1 MLIIFTTKNWTSTFA
16 FPPLAN
22 WNKGIIMDEMKQMQ
36 DEYEQ
41 QLAHALDDVAAGY
54 VTERHMAIIRHA
66 CVMTKKT
73 NNSTFNFDE
82 IFEESK

>member
-1 MLIIFTTKNWTSTFA
+1 
-16 FPPLAN
+16 
-22 WNKGIIMDEMKQMQ
+22 MDEIKQMQ

-54 VTERHMAIIRHA
+54 ITERHMAIIRHA
-66 CVMTKKT
+66 CGMTKKT